1 MTNRDNAF
9 TLLAICV
16 LAIAAV
22 EIFAI
27 SRGLDGTALSAV
39 IGVIGVAIGY
49 AGKYLVGKKKK

>member
-1 MTNRDNAF
+1 MTDRDNAF
-9 TLLAICV
+9 ILLAICIF
-16 LAIAAV
+16 AIAAV